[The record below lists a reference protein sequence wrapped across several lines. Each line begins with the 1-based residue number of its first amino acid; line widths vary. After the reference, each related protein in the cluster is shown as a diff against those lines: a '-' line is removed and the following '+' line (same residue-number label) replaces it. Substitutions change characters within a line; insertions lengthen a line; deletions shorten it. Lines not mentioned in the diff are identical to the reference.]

1 MAQDARTPL
10 ILPDKISVG
19 GYIQVTESYYKAI
32 SIEGGWNGR
41 AAWREIKS
49 DCLGKSEPSTR
60 APSEPRHR
68 RSFTLVEHLPPES
81 SCRIPSREKRRTR
94 RTYVSKTLAILGGS
108 SSLAAPVSL
117 LASRVCFNPFV
128 EPLQPGRN
136 KTRPCSAHRPKYFP
150 NSNKVPR
157 CIIYRRARLYN
168 KFLSYTTGIFLSSF
182 RRAIKQ
188 SRRELFIYTYVDYLD
203 AYAIIC
209 LYTYDIF
216 NTKFMSQ
223 RDTLSR
229 DFFQT
234 KSK

>member
-1 MAQDARTPL
+1 MD
-10 ILPDKISVG
+10 
-19 GYIQVTESYYKAI
+19 
-32 SIEGGWNGR
+32 GR

-68 RSFTLVEHLPPES
+68 RSFTLVEHLPPASRRAAYRAERETKNTKNI
-81 SCRIPSREKRRTR
+81 RIE
-94 RTYVSKTLAILGGS
+94 TLAILGGS

-128 EPLQPGRN
+128 EPLQPGRAHY
-136 KTRPCSAHRPKYFP
+136 KTRPYSAHRPKYFP

-188 SRRELFIYTYVDYLD
+188 SRRELFIY
-203 AYAIIC
+203 IHI
-209 LYTYDIF
+209 
-216 NTKFMSQ
+216 
-223 RDTLSR
+223 RRLSR
-229 DFFQT
+229 RICDHFSTHTTFSTQNLCRNAILFREIF
-234 KSK
+234 SKRQVIIIAIFE